1 MTELL
6 NERFPVILVEDDE
19 DLREA
24 IAVTLRMKGIDFVT
38 HQRAETVVPLLRP
51 DLKTVLVTD
60 YKLPG
65 MTGIDLLKIAQK
77 ECPDLPVVIMTA
89 FADAKLAVEALK
101 AGARDFLIKPFVP
114 QQLIEIISRYRAPN
128 GVDDGTANNSIDAS
142 NSDGTANTNT
152 TETKRTEVI
161 GSEIRSADHNV
172 IAVDPQTVAIFSR
185 CERVAATDT
194 SVLVTGESGAGK
206 EVVANHI
213 HKTSKRANGPYIAI
227 NCAAIPDTLL
237 ESILFG
243 HEKGS
248 FTGATKAQAGKFEQ
262 ANKGTLFLDEIGE
275 MPAALQTKLLR
286 VLQDKKVERI
296 GSTDSIQADVR
307 IIAATNLNLQDQV
320 KAGKFREDLYFRLNV
335 FPIHVPEL
343 RKRPLDIIPLAEFFL
358 KRYSVNIGRDSL
370 TLSGPAKALLQQYSW
385 PGNVRELENIIQR
398 AVLLADGDQ
407 ISAQDLELDSS
418 QAYQPSH
425 SQDQAAI
432 PPEATENPNLSP
444 KNGKNGTE
452 IALNKS
458 ESQDIESIER
468 EHILKILAEVNGN
481 RTKAVEILG
490 ISARALRYKLKSYKD
505 AGFLNE

>member
-65 MTGIDLLKIAQK
+65 MTGIDLLKIAQR

-114 QQLIEIISRYRAPN
+114 QQLIEIISRYRTPDDNLDSAPIHA
-128 GVDDGTANNSIDAS
+128 TAAPKVSA
-142 NSDGTANTNT
+142 TKT
-152 TETKRTEVI
+152 TQSEPA
-161 GSEIRSADHNV
+161 GSEIQSAKQNV

-185 CERVAATDT
+185 CERVAGTDT

-206 EVVANHI
+206 EVVAQHI
-213 HKTSKRANGPYIAI
+213 HKTSKRADGPYVAI

-275 MPAALQTKLLR
+275 MPSALQTKLLR
-286 VLQDKKVERI
+286 VLQDKKIERI

-358 KRYSVNIGRDSL
+358 QRYSVNIGRDNLSL
-370 TLSGPAKALLQQYSW
+370 SAPAKRMLELYSW

-398 AVLLADGDQ
+398 AVLLADGDE
-407 ISAQDLELDSS
+407 ISEQDLELDFHQVGQISPVNP
-418 QAYQPSH
+418 QITQILDTP
-425 SQDQAAI
+425 QDQ
-432 PPEATENPNLSP
+432 NLSP
-444 KNGKNGTE
+444 KTGQNGTE
-452 IALNKS
+452 IASVKS
-458 ESQDIESIER
+458 EIGQDIESVER
-468 EHILKILAEVNGN
+468 EHILKVLTEVNGN

-490 ISARALRYKLKSYKD
+490 ISARALRYKLKSYKE